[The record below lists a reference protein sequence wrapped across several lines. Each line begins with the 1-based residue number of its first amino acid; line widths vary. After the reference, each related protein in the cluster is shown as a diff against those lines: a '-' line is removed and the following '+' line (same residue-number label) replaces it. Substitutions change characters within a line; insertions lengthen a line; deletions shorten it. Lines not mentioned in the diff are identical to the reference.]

1 MVYGSYSSVFSCW
14 WPTVNY
20 PATIARLPLLAPFQL
35 KHFLYIARQVSE
47 WLGGY
52 AYGGVAGPFL
62 MGMAKEM
69 TYMFTAGMI
78 LMGSSIMF
86 AAFLALLLMLTINN
100 RLVTSGV

>member
-1 MVYGSYSSVFSCW
+1 
-14 WPTVNY
+14 
-20 PATIARLPLLAPFQL
+20 
-35 KHFLYIARQVSE
+35 
-47 WLGGY
+47 
-52 AYGGVAGPFL
+52 